1 MNIYKFSNQL
11 QELLTTL
18 HNFMF
23 ESEDSNIR
31 VKQPSATFK
40 ILLMKSKE
48 ICNVVENTN
57 PDQEFIQRVQFIYIN
72 FKCFEIKM
80 LNSEITDIALNIGD
94 DLDYLTQKVCEILHM
109 VREKAPSIHRKKVLY
124 LLFNWHRYTQVLCTL
139 DVIFSS
145 IFRFCITK
153 PPKKLSFNLL
163 YTKHI

>member
-18 HNFMF
+18 HTFMF
-23 ESEDSNIR
+23 ESEEPNIR

-57 PDQEFIQRVQFIYIN
+57 PDQELLQRVQFIYIN

-109 VREKAPSIHRKKVLY
+109 VREKAPSIHRKKVYLTGLY
-124 LLFNWHRYTQVLCTL
+124 YIMYNKVYH
-139 DVIFSS
+139 
-145 IFRFCITK
+145 
-153 PPKKLSFNLL
+153 
-163 YTKHI
+163 